1 MKHYCKDQGNNKL
14 LQMVYKDPSMMIN
27 EITPENFDLFI
38 NRMGGKKGGVQEII
52 EPEFV
57 DNTTSIKKVGGG
69 RKRYLK
75 TQKGGSTTNI
85 LNENYKSFIPKL
97 YNMVVIKDKIS
108 AFIWYVLTGA
118 LVIFNSHTYVMTT
131 KCERSPDELS
141 KKLEASMEKN
151 KKQSKKDAKG
161 KPSWTLGY

>member
-1 MKHYCKDQGNNKL
+1 
-14 LQMVYKDPSMMIN
+14 
-27 EITPENFDLFI
+27 
-38 NRMGGKKGGVQEII
+38 
-52 EPEFV
+52 
-57 DNTTSIKKVGGG
+57 
-69 RKRYLK
+69 
-75 TQKGGSTTNI
+75 
-85 LNENYKSFIPKL
+85 
-97 YNMVVIKDKIS
+97 MVVIKDKIS